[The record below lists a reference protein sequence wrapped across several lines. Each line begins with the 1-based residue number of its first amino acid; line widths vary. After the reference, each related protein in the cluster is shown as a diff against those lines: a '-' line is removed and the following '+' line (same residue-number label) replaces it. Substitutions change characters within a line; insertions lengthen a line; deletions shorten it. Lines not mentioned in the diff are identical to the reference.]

1 MRTRPL
7 TALLLVAACGFSHGF
22 VPPSMAL
29 MKSRLGP
36 ATSGQFASRPA
47 LALSKTIVTRPL
59 LRQTKT
65 GVELHMHVLNDIL
78 ERKKKDVEELKGSLS
93 DGARK
98 ILEEGSKEKNHKHR
112 YLKVLQHTACC
123 GILYLPCS
131 GLAEW
136 AAITSICGKDVR
148 LWVLCA
154 TSLAG

>member
-78 ERKKKDVEELKGSLS
+78 ERKKKDIEELKGSLS

-98 ILEEGSKEKNHKHR
+98 I
-112 YLKVLQHTACC
+112 LQHTACC